1 MACRKIALSLGIVFL
16 TIQLWLGGAKA
27 QSDCSTVVIS
37 LSPCLDYISSKSPNP
52 SQQCCGQFE
61 TVVRSSPVCLCE
73 FLNGGDSSF
82 GVEVNHTRALELPTK
97 CNVKTPPASRCNAT
111 SPTTAPLGG
120 SQEPATPSTPGGNG
134 SKPGTGT
141 SNGSSVKASMSLL
154 FFFFLFAA
162 SFCSMTIRY

>member
-97 CNVKTPPASRCNAT
+97 CNVKTPPASRCNGKRPFLR
-111 SPTTAPLGG
+111 SY
-120 SQEPATPSTPGGNG
+120 PGF
-134 SKPGTGT
+134 S
-141 SNGSSVKASMSLL
+141 
-154 FFFFLFAA
+154 
-162 SFCSMTIRY
+162 